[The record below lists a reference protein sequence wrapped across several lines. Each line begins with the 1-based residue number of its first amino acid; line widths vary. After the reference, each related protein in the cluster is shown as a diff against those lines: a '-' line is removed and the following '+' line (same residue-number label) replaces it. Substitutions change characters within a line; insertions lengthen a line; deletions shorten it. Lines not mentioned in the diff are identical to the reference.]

1 MSDPAGPITILALI
15 LALVAAP
22 AAAALPEGWKA
33 EGAWAEADGWLTAQ
47 EPVTL
52 STPLSDGSVTRLSL
66 RLGALEQPA
75 TVRIAGPDG
84 PALELRMMALDA
96 EYRVNIIG
104 QQRIPLPD
112 ACIELRVPDPAGGWL
127 FKDRYFIRP
136 FPHWYE
142 GAERQALGRRLGR
155 PSPCLAAPAGVA
167 HRRA

>member
-1 MSDPAGPITILALI
+1 MSRRAETRVMVGILAA
-15 LALVAAP
+15 LAAIP
-22 AAAALPEGWKA
+22 ARAALPEGWEAQGALAKT
-33 EGAWAEADGWLTAQ
+33 EGWMVAG
-47 EPVTL
+47 EPVTVTGAL
-52 STPLSDGSVTRLSL
+52 APDTVTRLTL
-66 RLGALEQPA
+66 RLGALERPV
-75 TVRIAGPDG
+75 TVRIAGDEG
-84 PALELRMMALDA
+84 PALELRLQALDA